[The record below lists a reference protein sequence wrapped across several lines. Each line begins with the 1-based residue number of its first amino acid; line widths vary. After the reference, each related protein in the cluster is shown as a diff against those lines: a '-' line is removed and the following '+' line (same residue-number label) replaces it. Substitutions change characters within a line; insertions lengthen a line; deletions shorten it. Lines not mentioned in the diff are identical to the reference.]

1 MRTFSSL
8 NDAIANGFVLAGE
21 REYLAYRGC
30 KIFGFDTSGRG
41 LKGLAYG
48 IRVEVP
54 EELTSNYMGVRSE
67 KDFGQS
73 VEVKIVGWSSLE
85 AGGAGRQGPGARTAQ
100 MFDPGTFAE
109 AVRTGKEW
117 TDKWFRAHPEAIARM
132 NERELA
138 ERKAAQ
144 QLA

>member
-21 REYLAYRGC
+21 REFLAYRDC
-30 KIFGFDTSGRG
+30 KIFGFDNSGRG

-67 KDFGQS
+67 KDFGKS
-73 VEVKIVGWSSLE
+73 VEVKVVGWSSLE
-85 AGGAGRQGPGARTAQ
+85 AGGAGRQGSGARTVQ
-100 MFDPGTFAE
+100 MFEPVTFAE
-109 AVRTGKEW
+109 AIRAAKEW
-117 TDKWFRAHPEAIARM
+117 TDKWFRAHPEAITRM
-132 NERELA
+132 NERELTD
-138 ERKAAQ
+138 RKPAQ
-144 QLA
+144 QGV